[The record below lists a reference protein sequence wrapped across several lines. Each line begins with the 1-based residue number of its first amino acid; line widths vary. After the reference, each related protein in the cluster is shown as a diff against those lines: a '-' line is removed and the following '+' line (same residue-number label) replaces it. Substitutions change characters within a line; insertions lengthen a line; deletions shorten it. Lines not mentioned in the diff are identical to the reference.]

1 MASYDPDGPESRY
14 RQVAAILAER
24 IRAGVLKADRPIP
37 SEEQIRQEFGV
48 ARGTARLAV
57 KVLREQGLVRTV
69 MGKGTFVLA
78 PGSTAESDT
87 ED

>member
-14 RQVAAILAER
+14 RQVAAILAQR

-78 PGSTAESDT
+78 PGPAPGNGAE
-87 ED
+87 E